1 MSEITKTQNSRS
13 SEMLQQLMY
22 EAMAR
27 ERTRVSEEQV
37 RRAYVRRLAVLR
49 RRQRR
54 VDAARRHLVSL
65 SVQ

>member
-1 MSEITKTQNSRS
+1 
-13 SEMLQQLMY
+13 MLQQLMY

-27 ERTRVSEEQV
+27 ERSRVDEDRV
-37 RRAYVRRLAVLR
+37 RRAYLRQLAVLR

-65 SVQ
+65 SVR